1 MPVFKSLQ
9 EVYLDSE
16 NSVRDVHEPRLKNLK
31 DRFKGTYGCLPQF
44 YARAPGRVNII
55 GEHIDYCGYS
65 VLPAAL
71 EQDFLMAYVAVD
83 DGQEGADE
91 ISIANIDK
99 DSYAPVTIST
109 DPFQKL
115 RETAD
120 WLNYFLC
127 GYKAILAHDDGIRA
141 QLTGKPK
148 GLKILIDSVV
158 PAAAG
163 LSSSSAFTVCA
174 AVCTMH
180 ANGLTDKISQQ
191 QLADLTINAER
202 AAGTACGGMDQT
214 ISIMGEKGTA
224 TMIDFVPSIATTSV
238 AIPDSVC
245 LVIGNS
251 CTPSPKLLTLGT
263 RYNKRVVEC
272 RFGVAAMSLKA
283 GKAKS
288 FESCPF
294 TTFEQ
299 LQTALGYDFA

>member
-1 MPVFKSLQ
+1 
-9 EVYLDSE
+9 
-16 NSVRDVHEPRLKNLK
+16 VRDIHEPRLKNLK

-71 EQDFLMAYVAVD
+71 EQDFLMAYVAVE

-127 GYKAILAHDDGIRA
+127 GYKAILAHDDGVRA

-191 QLADLTINAER
+191 
-202 AAGTACGGMDQT
+202 
-214 ISIMGEKGTA
+214 
-224 TMIDFVPSIATTSV
+224 
-238 AIPDSVC
+238 
-245 LVIGNS
+245 
-251 CTPSPKLLTLGT
+251 
-263 RYNKRVVEC
+263 
-272 RFGVAAMSLKA
+272 
-283 GKAKS
+283 
-288 FESCPF
+288 
-294 TTFEQ
+294 
-299 LQTALGYDFA
+299 